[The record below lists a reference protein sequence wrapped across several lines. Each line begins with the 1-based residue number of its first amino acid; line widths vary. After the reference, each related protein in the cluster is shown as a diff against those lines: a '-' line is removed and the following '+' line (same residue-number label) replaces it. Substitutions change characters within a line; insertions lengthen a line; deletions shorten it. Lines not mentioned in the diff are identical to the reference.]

1 MTRSTRNP
9 RNTASH
15 AKSDGKRSDGKTSS
29 ASADSARRS
38 RALRGPA
45 VDPLAGVLSLGP
57 RIPVAVM
64 VAAAV
69 LAVSVHAGAA
79 VGAVQAAVLHAFGA
93 WARDVK
99 AQVSSRLAQTYEVD
113 MVKPAEKPEEP
124 PPPPP
129 PEEKEPPPKLVKEAP
144 KDEPPPAPPAAADAA
159 KVLMQEPAK
168 DEPVDLTG
176 NTFLAGNADTAVGG
190 VTQIGGTAKMAT
202 NNLAAVATGTPGGTG
217 TAPAPP
223 PVRVD
228 RSRAAA
234 IVNKANLE
242 RCPFPAEADAEQVDE
257 AAVGIEVKVGVDG
270 RAETVSVIQDPGH
283 GFGREARKCALRERY
298 NPALNV
304 EGSPIPGVYRVNFRF
319 SR

>member
-1 MTRSTRNP
+1 MSSVLNGQ
-9 RNTASH
+9 AE
-15 AKSDGKRSDGKTSS
+15 KT
-29 ASADSARRS
+29 RRS
-38 RALRGPA
+38 SKRGPS

-57 RIPVAVM
+57 RIPVGVM

-79 VGAVQAAVLHAFGA
+79 VGAVQAAVLHAFA
-93 WARDVK
+93 TWARDVHGL
-99 AQVSSRLAQTYEVD
+99 VSNRLAQTYEVE
-113 MVKPAEKPEEP
+113 MVKPVEKPEE

-129 PEEKEPPPKLVKEAP
+129 PEEKEPPKQVIKEQH
-144 KDEPPPAPPAAADAA
+144 KDEPPPPPPAAADAA

-176 NTFLAGNADTAVGG
+176 NTFLNGNAETAVGG
-190 VTQIGGTAKMAT
+190 TTQIGGKATTAT
-202 NNLAAVATGTPGGTG
+202 NNPAAVATGVPGGTG
-217 TAPAPP
+217 THPAPA
-223 PVRVD
+223 VKVD
-228 RSRAAA
+228 RSRAAS
-234 IVNKANLE
+234 ILNKANLE

-270 RAETVSVIQDPGH
+270 RAENVAVTRDPGH

-298 NPALNV
+298 APALNV
-304 EGSPIPGVYRVNFRF
+304 DGVAMPGVYRVNFRF

>member
-1 MTRSTRNP
+1 MTRSTRNT
-9 RNTASH
+9 RNTGSH
-15 AKSDGKRSDGKTSS
+15 AKSDGKRTDGKRPS

-38 RALRGPA
+38 RTVRGPA

-113 MVKPAEKPEEP
+113 VVKPAEKPAEP

-176 NTFLAGNADTAVGG
+176 NTFLAGNAETAVGG

-217 TAPAPP
+217 TAAAPP

-234 IVNKANLE
+234 IVNKSNLE

-270 RAETVSVIQDPGH
+270 RAETVSVTQDPGH

-304 EGSPIPGVYRVNFRF
+304 DGSPIPGVYRVNFRF